1 MTTASPDRAGGEA
14 AMQARDVMTAKVVS
28 VAPDTPVSAV
38 ARLLLDHGISAVPV
52 LDPDGTPLGIVSEG
66 DLVGRDEAERLA
78 RRDWWLALITGAQPL
93 DQTLQARLQDL
104 KRTARD
110 VMSAPVLTV
119 TEQTDLGEVAHLL
132 ALHRIKRVPV
142 LRDGRVVGIVSR
154 ADLLRA
160 FAAATPRPAAV
171 AGEHHRGFLDRLF
184 GEHHRAPPPSPPDAA
199 AAPRVPA
206 PEPTGLAAADLRHLT
221 DDYHRGESQH
231 HQEERR
237 AVAQQR
243 QERARQL
250 IDAHI
255 ADEGWRAMLQRAR
268 EAAQN
273 GQTEFMLLRF
283 PSELCVDRGRAVND
297 AQENWP
303 STLRGEPAELYLRW
317 QRELKPR
324 GLHLSARVLEFPD
337 GKPGD
342 IGMFLGWAG

>member
-1 MTTASPDRAGGEA
+1 MTTATTDRAGAEA

-28 VAPDTPVSAV
+28 VTPDTPVNAV

-52 LDPDGTPLGIVSEG
+52 LDADGTPLGIVSEG

-93 DQTLQARLQDL
+93 EQSLQARLLDP

-119 TEQTDLGEVAHLL
+119 TEQTGLSDVAHLL

-142 LRDGRVVGIVSR
+142 TRDGRVVGIVSR

-160 FAAATPRPAAV
+160 FAAAPLHPPAAG
-171 AGEHHRGFLDRLF
+171 GEHHGRFLDRLF
-184 GEHHRAPPPSPPDAA
+184 GEHRGPPSPPEAA
-199 AAPRVPA
+199 VPPAAPA
-206 PEPTGLAAADLRHLT
+206 QEPTGLAAADFAHLA

-237 AVAQQR
+237 AAA
-243 QERARQL
+243 QERQKRARRL

-297 AQENWP
+297 AQGTWP

-324 GLHLSARVLEFPD
+324 GFSLSARVLEFPD